1 MKPYC
6 RRSLPKSLMG
16 KKFSKEVVVYQWR
29 NYKSLIIFLE
39 IALERTVIMVQMKRE
54 YAPIHSEAL
63 EVCWRMPITLEMVEP
78 ILTRMKLTH
87 TTLNMAS
94 IFCGWRR
101 TNLDIPL
108 ALTTQMSRVR
118 SCIPTTQAMY
128 QIWSFI
134 QTTLLGYNI
143 CTVRILMTSA
153 FILEI
158 IFLIFADVPL
168 NCSIFQ

>member
-1 MKPYC
+1 MKPHC
-6 RRSLPKSLMG
+6 RRSLPKSLRG
-16 KKFSKEVVVYQWR
+16 KEFAKEVVVYEWR

-39 IALERTVIMVQMKRE
+39 IALERTAIMVQMERE
-54 YAPIHSEAL
+54 YAPIRSEAL

-94 IFCGWRR
+94 IFCGWPR

-153 FILEI
+153 FIHELFYFPI
-158 IFLIFADVPL
+158 VMSRD
-168 NCSIFQ
+168 FQH